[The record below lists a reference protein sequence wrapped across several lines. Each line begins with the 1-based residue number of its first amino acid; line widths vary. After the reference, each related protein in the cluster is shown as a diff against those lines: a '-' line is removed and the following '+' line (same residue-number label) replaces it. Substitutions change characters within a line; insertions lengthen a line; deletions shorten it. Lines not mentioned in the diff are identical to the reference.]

1 MYMRIIKNE
10 RTDVP
15 SEKEVSTILDHGYEL
30 EIYASNGNIYVECI
44 TP

>member
-1 MYMRIIKNE
+1 MRIIKNE

-30 EIYASNGNIYVECI
+30 EIYASNGNIHVECI
-44 TP
+44 AP

>member
-1 MYMRIIKNE
+1 MRIIKNE

-30 EIYASNGNIYVECI
+30 EIYCSIGNIYVEC
-44 TP
+44 TAP

>member
-1 MYMRIIKNE
+1 MSRVIKNE

-15 SEKEVSTILDHGYEL
+15 SEKEVSTMLDHGYEL
-30 EIYASNGNIYVECI
+30 EIYASNGNICVECI